1 MSISRGRD
9 RGRFPLRQGGADAV
23 GWSPNREATKS
34 AGSRLE
40 RRERGG
46 PTGRGAGAPSTTP
59 HEGKSAR
66 SRRVGKAVCS
76 CATVAPWP
84 DNGSVRGG
92 VCGVARL
99 VHSTYY
105 GQAARLASAPRALS
119 NGVGQVPLHRT
130 DIRPCQRGSR
140 GILRQAPRLEF

>member
-23 GWSPNREATKS
+23 GWSPNKEATKS

-66 SRRVGKAVCS
+66 SRRVGKDLCS
-76 CATVAPWP
+76 
-84 DNGSVRGG
+84 
-92 VCGVARL
+92 
-99 VHSTYY
+99 Y
-105 GQAARLASAPRALS
+105 AAFDDCLGHPIGEL
-119 NGVGQVPLHRT
+119 G
-130 DIRPCQRGSR
+130 RPCIRSPAQRLCCVPIPPASE
-140 GILRQAPRLEF
+140 AYTA